1 MLRRPQV
8 LRTVVCAAVL
18 LAAAA
23 LLPAQGVAARL
34 KTRSVSGG
42 VVVRLVG
49 AKPHAVRYT
58 LGGHT
63 IVRARLAPYRLSLSG
78 VRRASRGSA
87 AESVVKLIA
96 RNSRT
101 GARLAVIALQRIGR
115 VSQPSGKS
123 KPSVSFTSTPAAST
137 TATTAKFSF
146 TSKNAAST
154 ACSLDGSVFANC
166 SSPVAFNGLALGK
179 HALTVVVTNP
189 SGVDKADASWTVV
202 APPVAILP
210 PPPPVTVLPPP
221 TPPSG
226 SQITT
231 APVTPPSSYAI
242 PASAVT
248 VSDSAQLKQA
258 LGSTAKD
265 IVVADGVYDSTSPFV
280 NVNGQRIYA
289 QHLGGAVFK
298 AGFVM
303 GGNWGPGH
311 GVLQGLT
318 FDVSDSS
325 KVIEGSIVHVW
336 GTGAGSQVL
345 DTTFNGHGV
354 ISSGLL
360 ARQVEGLVVRRVVA
374 RNFRDWGVAV
384 DTNVASYNP
393 TTQPVLEDIDSAN
406 VTWPVPRASN
416 GTAEACV
423 WVGVTATVR
432 RIKARNCAWEGLW
445 VGSGTRNS
453 VFEDLD
459 LNDVG
464 IGVYIEHFASNSTF
478 RRIHAG
484 PNVDRGATCEWADP
498 AWGSRAA
505 CTDNVFEYS
514 YFNTR
519 IFGVY
524 LDEGTTRT
532 TVRHSVFVNQGCG
545 AIGNYAGVGNLW
557 DLSGN
562 DYTGMRSG
570 AVPVYTH
577 HLYSC

>member
-49 AKPHAVRYT
+49 AKPRVVRYT

-63 IVRARLAPYRLSLSG
+63 IARVRRAPYRLSLSG

-87 AESVVKLIA
+87 DESLIKLIA

-101 GARLAVIALQRIGR
+101 GARLAVIALQRTGR
-115 VSQPSGKS
+115 VSQPSNKS
-123 KPSVSFTSTPAAST
+123 KPSVSFTSAPAAST

-154 ACSLDGSVFANC
+154 ACSLDGSIFVTC
-166 SSPVAFNGLALGK
+166 SSPVSFNGLALGK

-189 SGVDKADASWTVV
+189 SGVATADASWTVV
-202 APPVAILP
+202 APP
-210 PPPPVTVLPPP
+210 PPPVTALPNPPGTVLP
-221 TPPSG
+221 PPSG
-226 SQITT
+226 SQITA
-231 APVTPPSSYAI
+231 APVTPPSSYSV

-280 NVNGQRIYA
+280 NVNGQRVYA

-318 FDVSDSS
+318 FDVSDPS
-325 KVIEGSIVHVW
+325 KVLEGSIVHVW

-345 DTTFNGHGV
+345 DTTLNGHGV

-384 DTNVASYNP
+384 DTNVASYTP
-393 TTQPVLEDIDSAN
+393 TTQPLLEDIDSAN
-406 VTWPVPRASN
+406 VTWPVARASN
-416 GTAEACV
+416 GTSEACV

-432 RIKARNCAWEGLW
+432 RIKTSNCAWEGLW

-453 VFEDLD
+453 VFEDLHID
-459 LNDVG
+459 DSGVG
-464 IGVYIEHFASNSTF
+464 IYIEHFATGSVF
-478 RRIHAG
+478 RRADVG
-484 PNVDRGATCEWADP
+484 PNVERGATCEWADP
-498 AWGSRAA
+498 AWGSRPA
-505 CTDNVFEYS
+505 CTDNIFEYS
-514 YFNTR
+514 VFDTHV
-519 IFGVY
+519 IGVY

-532 TVRHSVFVNQGCG
+532 TVRNSIFRHQSCG

-557 DLSGN
+557 DMSGN
-562 DYTGMRSG
+562 NYSG
-570 AVPVYTH
+570 ILGSAVPVYTH